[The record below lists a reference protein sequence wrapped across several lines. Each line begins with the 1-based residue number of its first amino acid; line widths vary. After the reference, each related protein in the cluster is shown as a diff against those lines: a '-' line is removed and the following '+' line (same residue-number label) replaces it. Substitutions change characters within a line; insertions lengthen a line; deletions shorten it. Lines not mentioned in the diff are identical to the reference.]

1 VAGWA
6 VAHSDC
12 VTHWRAGYWH
22 RVSTIVVTD
31 STAGIAAPVAEKAGL
46 RVVSLTVTLGSRTSL
61 EEDLDLNEFYR
72 ELALSGQRASTSQP
86 SPAQFAEVFARA
98 AAAGNDIVGV
108 LISSRL
114 SGTYQSAQS
123 AAAEVRLRHPD
134 AFIELVDSG
143 SSAMELGVAALSAAK
158 SAAEGAAPA
167 AVAAAAR
174 AAKARSRI
182 LFVPQTLEYLRR
194 GGRIGPA
201 AALAGTALQIYP
213 VLTVENGEAALAG
226 RVRGR
231 RHALDKLFERF
242 ESDVA
247 ARGFAEAFVQHADAA
262 ESAQQLADRVSA
274 LSGQD
279 TPVWPLGAT
288 IGVHVGPGTV
298 ALAYSTVEVAAISD
312 REPRA
317 A

>member
-1 VAGWA
+1 
-6 VAHSDC
+6 
-12 VTHWRAGYWH
+12 
-22 RVSTIVVTD
+22 VVTD
-31 STAGIAAPVAEKAGL
+31 STAGVAAPVAKKAGL
-46 RVVSLTVTLGSRTSL
+46 RVVSLSVILGSRTSL
-61 EEDLDLNEFYR
+61 EEDLDLDAFYR
-72 ELALSGQRASTSQP
+72 ELAASGQSASTSQP
-86 SPAQFAEVFARA
+86 SPAQFAEVFAGE

-114 SGTYQSAQS
+114 SGTYQAAQS
-123 AAAEVRLRHPD
+123 AAAEVRMRHPD
-134 AFIELVDSG
+134 ASIELVDSG
-143 SSAMELGVAALSAAK
+143 SSAMELGMAALAAATSAVG
-158 SAAEGAAPA
+158 GAAPA

-174 AAKARSRI
+174 ATMARSRV

-213 VLTVENGEAALAG
+213 VLTVENGEAALQG

-231 RHALDKLFERF
+231 RHAIERLFERF
-242 ESDVA
+242 EADVA
-247 ARGFAEAFVQHADAA
+247 SRGFAQAFVQHAYAA
-262 ESAQQLADRVSA
+262 DSARQLAERVSS
-274 LSGQD
+274 LSGQT

-298 ALAYSTVEVAAISD
+298 ALSYATVEEAAMSG
-312 REPRA
+312 REPWA